1 MKRHVWS
8 YGMAA
13 LLLWALLNV
22 PAQADDVVVI
32 VNKNNVNPIK
42 HAMVVKIYTGAV
54 RGWPD
59 GTPVYALDQDD
70 SSPARADFYANVIG
84 KSRAA
89 MRAIWAQN
97 IFTGKGLPPKL
108 VNSDAEMKKLV
119 SSNKNAIGYI
129 RASGVDDSIKVVE
142 Q

>member
-1 MKRHVWS
+1 
-8 YGMAA
+8 MAA
-13 LLLWALLNV
+13 LLLGALINS

-32 VNKNNVNPIK
+32 VNKGNTNPIDRALVIK
-42 HAMVVKIYTGAV
+42 TYTGAT

-59 GTPVYALDQDD
+59 GTPIFALDQDD
-70 SSPARADFYANVIG
+70 DSPIRADFYANVLG

-97 IFTGKGLPPKL
+97 IFSGKGLPPKL
-108 VNSDAEMKKLV
+108 ANPDAEMKKLV
-119 SSNKNAIGYI
+119 SSNKSSIGYI
-129 RASGVDDSIKVVE
+129 RATSVDDSVKVVG

>member
-1 MKRHVWS
+1 MKRHAWS
-8 YGMAA
+8 YAIAA
-13 LLLWALLNV
+13 LLLGALLIA

-32 VNKNNVNPIK
+32 VNKDNTNPINR
-42 HAMVVKIYTGAV
+42 ALVTKIYTGAT

-59 GTPVYALDQDD
+59 GTPIFALDQDD
-70 SSPARADFYANVIG
+70 GSQIRADFYTNIIG

-97 IFTGKGLPPKL
+97 IFAGKGLPPKP
-108 VNSDAEMKKLV
+108 VNPDAEMKKLV

-129 RASGVDDSIKVVE
+129 RASSVDNSIKVVE